1 MNSAMQRLG
10 PGKRLFLSVALL
22 GVVHLLLLRFGSEE
36 ATPFRLLGSFVLS
49 TSMLLVAQRIRQ
61 HLAVSTGS
69 VSTGSVSTGSSKSS
83 PARDRNVP

>member
-10 PGKRLFLSVALL
+10 PGKRLFLSVALV
-22 GVVHLLLLRFGSEE
+22 GVVHLMLLRFGSEE
-36 ATPFRLLGSFVLS
+36 ATPLRLLGSFVLS

-69 VSTGSVSTGSSKSS
+69 VSTGSTTSS
-83 PARDRNVP
+83 PARDRNAP